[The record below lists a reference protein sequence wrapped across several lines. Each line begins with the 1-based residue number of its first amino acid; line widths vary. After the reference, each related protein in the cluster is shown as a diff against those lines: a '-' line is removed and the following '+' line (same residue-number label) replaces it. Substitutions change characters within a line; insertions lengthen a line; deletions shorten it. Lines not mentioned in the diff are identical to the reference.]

1 MFLGEAGWGSGKKGS
16 ETAAFGS
23 NCYFIAGTY
32 LEEFLPLSESKISKG
47 VSALFKGTER
57 EGRMGGRKGGGG
69 TRLGRR
75 KEEERRER
83 RKEERREERKGR
95 RKGGREGERK
105 EGRKDSSGITCLTS
119 EGRQVPGHGKIWE
132 TLVQGRGK
140 VTWKRS

>member
-1 MFLGEAGWGSGKKGS
+1 MGRRGQKQQLSVQTAILSLALTWKNSFLYLRVKSQRVSVPFSKVPKGKEGW
-16 ETAAFGS
+16 E
-23 NCYFIAGTY
+23 
-32 LEEFLPLSESKISKG
+32 
-47 VSALFKGTER
+47 
-57 EGRMGGRKGGGG
+57 GGRKGGGG

-105 EGRKDSSGITCLTS
+105 EGRKDSSGITCLIS